1 MVTVIRGGGV
11 EDLGAFTPPPP
22 QIPPAPHIQP
32 PTPSKREDQY
42 GVCKNIIVTASYPD
56 VFLSLSPFYEK
67 EL

>member
-1 MVTVIRGGGV
+1 MVAVIRGGGV
-11 EDLGAFTPPPP
+11 GGLGAFTPPNP
-22 QIPPAPHIQP
+22 PPAPHIQP
-32 PTPSKREDQY
+32 PTLSKREDQY